1 VSALGRATVVAE
13 VLMKPE
19 KTPLLVAAERHGCP
33 VHLGRHMLDRQVD
46 LMFEFF
52 AAR

>member
-1 VSALGRATVVAE
+1 

-33 VHLGRHMLDRQVD
+33 IHLGRHMLDGQVD

-52 AAR
+52 AARTP